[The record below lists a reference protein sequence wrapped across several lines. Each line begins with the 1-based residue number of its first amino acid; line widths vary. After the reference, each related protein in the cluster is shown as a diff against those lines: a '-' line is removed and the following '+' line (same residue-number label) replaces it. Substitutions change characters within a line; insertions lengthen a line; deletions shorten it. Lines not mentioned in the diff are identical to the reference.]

1 LEFKNPLINIFT
13 LSRNIPTCNTTMAPA
28 QLDAAPISITQEHK
42 PIMTKENKP
51 PIPVG
56 AGAKKAIDSYFTGI
70 NSTSSE
76 FRQRSSS
83 SSRTV
88 LKSSSRGTTPS
99 RDLPPTSNRDNCVDV
114 EMLANALKKM
124 PGLERNAHRPTPPR
138 SRSISRAESPLPD
151 AEMLDESL
159 PDFYKVTLKK
169 TDRTGSQTRD
179 IVLDGHRQTSQAQ
192 RAPSVEP
199 QMQRFRRGSFSGT
212 SVKDGEEANLP
223 EFKRVT
229 LKRTPSREQLDDE
242 ATHRASTRKSNI
254 VKEKSISSCG
264 SYSSLTSINKTV
276 LSRRSSVSEDR
287 PEFLDVRLKKAGSRA
302 ASPDGDAIDDTE
314 AKSSSMSRSGSYT
327 TLANINRANWS
338 RTSSLSTSDEP
349 AFKGVALKKTGS
361 KQDLSQND
369 LRSRA
374 SATPEPEFA
383 NVSLKKSKR
392 VQGEQSKFELE
403 SVSLKPIPVGEVN
416 DEEKNSEF
424 TSMERVSRCRVE
436 RTTKFESGD
445 DEYENIQ
452 SSLNRLKGVQIE
464 ESEEEREKRKEQER
478 KEREERDKERKEREE
493 KAKLERE
500 AREKADK
507 EARER
512 REKRAREQKET
523 AIKEQKEREEM
534 EKKLKAEMEQKR
546 EEMEKVRKEK
556 EERAKAEKEQRER
569 EMKEQEEKQRKER
582 EERLRKEK
590 EEREQKQQ
598 EERERKEQL
607 KKQEAKIAEEE
618 RKIREEQKEKE
629 KQERKEK
636 IRLEIEGKVKHKAEE
651 KERKEK
657 EREERVEEK
666 LKLNEDA
673 EEKTLYYRRRRSSEE
688 KESSKARRNNLIK
701 RMSFTSCENINL
713 SSQPDS
719 EKVHLSVFSREMGSN
734 HDLVQICQDQ
744 GQGKHEVKLQFMLGQ
759 REEEEK
765 EKQKEEKKEEESEEE
780 EETSEE
786 VVVIQRLERTESRL
800 TKAFEDAEKLVECS
814 GSQSTGSKRLNPLR
828 KAPSVDGL
836 FQTQE
841 VNAAF
846 TFKLPPEQQQQ
857 QQPKLS
863 FQLPTIA

>member
-1 LEFKNPLINIFT
+1 
-13 LSRNIPTCNTTMAPA
+13 M
-28 QLDAAPISITQEHK
+28 
-42 PIMTKENKP
+42 
-51 PIPVG
+51 G
-56 AGAKKAIDSYFTGI
+56 KAMDSYFTGI
-70 NSTSSE
+70 NSTNSE

-88 LKSSSRGTTPS
+88 LKSSSCGTTPS
-99 RDLPPTSNRDNCVDV
+99 RDLPPTSNRDNCVDS

-124 PGLERNAHRPTPPR
+124 PGLERNVHRPTPPR

-179 IVLDGHRQTSQAQ
+179 IVLDGHGQTSQAQ

-212 SVKDGEEANLP
+212 SLKDGEEANLP
-223 EFKRVT
+223 EFKRVA

-254 VKEKSISSCG
+254 VKEKSISRCG

-302 ASPDGDAIDDTE
+302 ASPDGDAIDDSE
-314 AKSSSMSRSGSYT
+314 AKSSSMFRSGSYT
-327 TLANINRANWS
+327 SLANINRANWS
-338 RTSSLSTSDEP
+338 RRASLSSSDEP
-349 AFKGVALKKTGS
+349 AFKGVTLKKTGS

-369 LRSRA
+369 LRNRA

-416 DEEKNSEF
+416 EEEKNEF

-436 RTTKFESGD
+436 KTTKFESGD

-452 SSLNRLKGVQIE
+452 SSLNRLKGVEVE
-464 ESEEEREKRKEQER
+464 ESEEEREKRKERER

-493 KAKLERE
+493 KARLEKE

-512 REKRAREQKET
+512 REKRAREQKER
-523 AIKEQKEREEM
+523 AIKEQKEKEEM

-546 EEMEKVRKEK
+546 EELERIRKEK
-556 EERAKAEKEQRER
+556 EERARAEKELRDR
-569 EMKEQEEKQRKER
+569 EMKEREEKQKKER
-582 EERLRKEK
+582 EERLKKEA
-590 EEREQKQQ
+590 E
-598 EERERKEQL
+598 
-607 KKQEAKIAEEE
+607 IAEEE
-618 RKIREEQKEKE
+618 RKIRAQQNERD

-636 IRLEIEGKVKHKAEE
+636 IRLEIEGKVKHKVEE
-651 KERKEK
+651 KERKDK

-666 LKLNEDA
+666 LKLSEDA
-673 EEKTLYYRRRRSSEE
+673 EDKTVYYRRRRSSEE
-688 KESSKARRNNLIK
+688 KESTKARRNNLNK

-713 SSQPDS
+713 SSNSDT

-734 HDLVQICQDQ
+734 HD
-744 GQGKHEVKLQFMLGQ
+744 QGKHEVKLQFILGQ

-765 EKQKEEKKEEESEEE
+765 EEQKEEESEEE

-800 TKAFEDAEKLVECS
+800 TKAFEDAEELVECS
-814 GSQSTGSKRLNPLR
+814 GSQSTGPKRLNPLR
-828 KAPSVDGL
+828 KAPSVDG
-836 FQTQE
+836 
-841 VNAAF
+841 
-846 TFKLPPEQQQQ
+846 
-857 QQPKLS
+857 
-863 FQLPTIA
+863 

>member
-1 LEFKNPLINIFT
+1 
-13 LSRNIPTCNTTMAPA
+13 MAPA

-56 AGAKKAIDSYFTGI
+56 AGAKKAMDSYFTGI

-99 RDLPPTSNRDNCVDV
+99 RDLPSTSNRDNCVDV
-114 EMLANALKKM
+114 ETLANALKKM
-124 PGLERNAHRPTPPR
+124 PGLERNVHRPTPPR

-192 RAPSVEP
+192 RTPSVEP

-212 SVKDGEEANLP
+212 SLKDGEEANLP
-223 EFKRVT
+223 EFKRVA

-254 VKEKSISSCG
+254 VKEKSISRCG
-264 SYSSLTSINKTV
+264 SYSSLTSINKTL

-302 ASPDGDAIDDTE
+302 ASPDGDVIDDLE
-314 AKSSSMSRSGSYT
+314 AKSSNMSRSGSYT
-327 TLANINRANWS
+327 SLANINRANWS
-338 RTSSLSTSDEP
+338 RRASLSSSDEP

-403 SVSLKPIPVGEVN
+403 SVSLKPIPVGGVN
-416 DEEKNSEF
+416 EKEKNEF
-424 TSMERVSRCRVE
+424 TSMERVSGCRVE
-436 RTTKFESGD
+436 RITKFESGD

-464 ESEEEREKRKEQER
+464 ESEEEREKRKKQER
-478 KEREERDKERKEREE
+478 KEREERDREKKEREE

-512 REKRAREQKET
+512 REKRAREQKER
-523 AIKEQKEREEM
+523 AIKEQKEKEEM

-546 EEMEKVRKEK
+546 EELERIRKEK
-556 EERAKAEKEQRER
+556 EERARAEKEQRDR
-569 EMKEQEEKQRKER
+569 EMKEQEEKQKKER

-590 EEREQKQQ
+590 EEKEQKQQ

-607 KKQEAKIAEEE
+607 KKQETDIAEEE
-618 RKIREEQKEKE
+618 RKVREEQKEKE

-666 LKLNEDA
+666 LKLTEDA
-673 EEKTLYYRRRRSSEE
+673 EDKTVYYRRKRSSEE
-688 KESSKARRNNLIK
+688 KESSKPRRNSLIK
-701 RMSFTSCENINL
+701 RMSFTSSENINL
-713 SSQPDS
+713 SSQPDT

-759 REEEEK
+759 REEE
-765 EKQKEEKKEEESEEE
+765 QKEEQKEEESEEE

-800 TKAFEDAEKLVECS
+800 TKAFEDSEELVECS
-814 GSQSTGSKRLNPLR
+814 GIQSGSTKLNPLR

-857 QQPKLS
+857 PKLS

>member
-1 LEFKNPLINIFT
+1 
-13 LSRNIPTCNTTMAPA
+13 
-28 QLDAAPISITQEHK
+28 
-42 PIMTKENKP
+42 
-51 PIPVG
+51 
-56 AGAKKAIDSYFTGI
+56 
-70 NSTSSE
+70 
-76 FRQRSSS
+76 
-83 SSRTV
+83 
-88 LKSSSRGTTPS
+88 
-99 RDLPPTSNRDNCVDV
+99 VDV
-114 EMLANALKKM
+114 ELLANALKKM
-124 PGLERNAHRPTPPR
+124 PGLERNVHRPTPPR

-159 PDFYKVTLKK
+159 PDFYKVTLKE

-212 SVKDGEEANLP
+212 PVKDGEEVNLP

-254 VKEKSISSCG
+254 VKEKSISRCG

-302 ASPDGDAIDDTE
+302 ASPDGDAIDDSE
-314 AKSSSMSRSGSYT
+314 AKSSSMFRSGSYT
-327 TLANINRANWS
+327 SLANINRANWS
-338 RTSSLSTSDEP
+338 RRASLSSSDEP
-349 AFKGVALKKTGS
+349 AFKGVTLKKTGS

-369 LRSRA
+369 LRNRA
-374 SATPEPEFA
+374 SATPEPEFV

-416 DEEKNSEF
+416 EEEKNEF

-436 RTTKFESGD
+436 KTTKFESGD

-464 ESEEEREKRKEQER
+464 ESEEEREKRKKQER
-478 KEREERDKERKEREE
+478 KEREERDREKKEREE

-512 REKRAREQKET
+512 REKRAREQKER
-523 AIKEQKEREEM
+523 AIKEQKEKEEM

-546 EEMEKVRKEK
+546 EELERIRKKK
-556 EERAKAEKEQRER
+556 EEKAKAEKEQREQ
-569 EMKEQEEKQRKER
+569 EMKEREEKQKKER

-590 EEREQKQQ
+590 EEREQKQR
-598 EERERKEQL
+598 EEKERKEQL
-607 KKQEAKIAEEE
+607 KKEAEIAEEE
-618 RKIREEQKEKE
+618 RKIRAQQNERE

-636 IRLEIEGKVKHKAEE
+636 IRLEIEGKVKHKVEE
-651 KERKEK
+651 KERKDK

-666 LKLNEDA
+666 LKLSEDA
-673 EEKTLYYRRRRSSEE
+673 EDKTVYYRRRRSSEE
-688 KESSKARRNNLIK
+688 KESTKARRNNLNK

-713 SSQPDS
+713 SSNSDT

-759 REEEEK
+759 REEE
-765 EKQKEEKKEEESEEE
+765 QKEEQKEEESEEE

-800 TKAFEDAEKLVECS
+800 TKAFEDSEELVECS
-814 GSQSTGSKRLNPLR
+814 GIQSGSTKLNPLR

-857 QQPKLS
+857 PKLS